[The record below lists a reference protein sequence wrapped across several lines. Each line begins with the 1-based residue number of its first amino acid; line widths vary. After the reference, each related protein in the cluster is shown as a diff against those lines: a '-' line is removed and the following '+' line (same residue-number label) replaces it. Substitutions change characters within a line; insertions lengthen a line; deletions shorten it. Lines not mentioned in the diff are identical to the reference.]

1 MTQFAFVC
9 LSALLKL
16 GSDRVITF
24 SRHRQTRTSTKQN
37 KKRPHAEA
45 RPEVGALGESA
56 EKDCSWESFVVY
68 LLLCAL
74 RVSREESD
82 QTHARSLSFP
92 VSRFPMLYW
101 SEIDNRMHLLTE
113 PFRKACCAIAEY
125 RFQHVLDPEP
135 VNQKT

>member
-16 GSDRVITF
+16 GSDRVITA
-24 SRHRQTRTSTKQN
+24 SRHRQTRTSTKQKN
-37 KKRPHAEA
+37 RPQAEA

-82 QTHARSLSFP
+82 RA
-92 VSRFPMLYW
+92 
-101 SEIDNRMHLLTE
+101 
-113 PFRKACCAIAEY
+113 
-125 RFQHVLDPEP
+125 
-135 VNQKT
+135 